1 MTFKAKLI
9 SLNIQGFGSDAK
21 LNSIF
26 DFAKRSNSDFV
37 FLQETLS
44 MRPAAIE
51 SLTAKWGG
59 KSFWSPALGK
69 QGGVVTL
76 VSENS
81 IFEVSQW
88 MRDSSGRVVSILA
101 LLGDQRYN
109 YVNIYAPTNPTE
121 RRNFFDSLPNYFFPN
136 SIRIVAGDFNC
147 IESERDKFGGNV
159 TLSTDLRDF
168 RDIYHLVDI
177 WRKTHGQQTQC
188 TWFNSSKTIGLCLD
202 KFFIAQARSTCSR
215 L

>member
-81 IFEVSQW
+81 IF
-88 MRDSSGRVVSILA
+88 
-101 LLGDQRYN
+101 
-109 YVNIYAPTNPTE
+109 
-121 RRNFFDSLPNYFFPN
+121 
-136 SIRIVAGDFNC
+136 
-147 IESERDKFGGNV
+147 
-159 TLSTDLRDF
+159 
-168 RDIYHLVDI
+168 
-177 WRKTHGQQTQC
+177 
-188 TWFNSSKTIGLCLD
+188 
-202 KFFIAQARSTCSR
+202 
-215 L
+215 

>member
-1 MTFKAKLI
+1 
-9 SLNIQGFGSDAK
+9 
-21 LNSIF
+21 
-26 DFAKRSNSDFV
+26 
-37 FLQETLS
+37 